1 LLSGIL
7 WLRALWP
14 EPGIQ
19 GGVYIFIFC
28 FLAILLEA
36 LQYLHAIPGT
46 FDAAD
51 ILTMLVTAFGE
62 SLWYTQFIHRRIRYA
77 R

>member
-1 LLSGIL
+1 
-7 WLRALWP
+7 
-14 EPGIQ
+14 
-19 GGVYIFIFC
+19 VYIFIFC